1 MRVYETRFDG
11 QAVRIPQA
19 LIDKYDRPG
28 PRYTSYPTAPEWT
41 EDVGE
46 ADFFRAVETSNAKK
60 TPLSL
65 YVHLPFCEEHC
76 TFCGCS
82 TVITKKRAVTG
93 PYLTHLFR
101 EIDLIADRVD
111 CTRPVIQIHWGG
123 GTPTYL
129 TPDEIRQVMEKLLS
143 RFRPSGDAEISVEVD
158 PRVTSLEQL
167 TLMRQI
173 GINRISM
180 GVQDFNPRVQEAVNR
195 IQPESLTR
203 QMIGWCRELG
213 YHSVNTDL
221 IYGLPYQTVESFR
234 DTVAHLIA
242 MSPDRIALFN
252 FAFVPWLKSQQH
264 TIDPKTLPVPADK
277 FQIFCDAIRAFTDK
291 GYLFIGMDHFA
302 KPTDE
307 MSTAQKNRTL
317 ARNFQG
323 YTTRMGNA
331 DMISFGIT
339 SISDIDGRYTQNKKI
354 LARYYRDLDGGHLA
368 IERGRVL
375 TSDDLLRRD
384 LIVDLFCNNHIHKD
398 RLARVHTIDFDAY
411 FATELKDLQGFQDD
425 GLVECVGDAIHVTPR
440 GRLFVRNIGM
450 VFDKY
455 LRSKASENRRFS
467 RTI

>member
-1 MRVYETRFDG
+1 MRMYETKFDG
-11 QAVRIPQA
+11 QSVQIPQS

-46 ADFFRAVETSNAKK
+46 TDFFRAVATSNAKK

-82 TVITKKRAVTG
+82 TVITKKHAVTE

-101 EIDLIADRVD
+101 EIDLVADRVD
-111 CTRPVIQIHWGG
+111 CSRPAIQIHWGG

-143 RFRPSGDAEISVEVD
+143 RFHPSDDAEISVEVD
-158 PRVTSLEQL
+158 PRVTTLEQL
-167 TLMRQI
+167 KLMRQL

-180 GVQDFNPRVQEAVNR
+180 GVQDFNPQVQAAVNR
-195 IQPESLTR
+195 IQPEKLTR
-203 QMIGWCRELG
+203 QMIDWCRELD

-234 DTVAHLIA
+234 DTVSHLIA
-242 MSPDRIALFN
+242 MSPDRVALFN
-252 FAFVPWLKSQQH
+252 FAFIPWMKAQQH
-264 TIDPKTLPVPADK
+264 AIDPKTLPVPADK
-277 FQIFCDAIRAFTDK
+277 FQIFCDAIRAFTDQ

-307 MSTAQKNRTL
+307 MSAAQKNRTL

-323 YTTRMGNA
+323 YTTRMGSA

-339 SISDIDGRYTQNKKI
+339 SISDIDGCYAQNKKI
-354 LARYYRDLDGGHLA
+354 LTRYYRDIDDGHLA
-368 IERGRVL
+368 IERGKVL
-375 TSDDLLRRD
+375 TSDDLLRRH
-384 LIVDLFCNNHIHKD
+384 LIVDLFCNNHIRKD
-398 RLARVHTIDFDAY
+398 RLSRDHAIDFDTY
-411 FATELKDLQGFQDD
+411 FAAELKDLQGSQDD

-455 LRSKASENRRFS
+455 LRSKASENQRFS

>member
-1 MRVYETRFDG
+1 MRHYETQFDG
-11 QAVRIPQA
+11 TRVEIPQS

-41 EDVGE
+41 DDVGE
-46 ADFFRAVETSNAKK
+46 TAFWNAIQSSNAKK

-82 TVITKKRAVTG
+82 TVITKKHAVTT

-101 EIDLIADRVD
+101 EIDLVADRVD
-111 CTRPVIQIHWGG
+111 RSRPAIQIHWGG

-129 TPDEIRQVMEKLLS
+129 TPDEIQQVMEKLLS
-143 RFRPSGDAEISVEVD
+143 RFSLAADAEISVEVD
-158 PRVTSLEQL
+158 PRVTTLEQL
-167 TLMRQI
+167 KLMRTL
-173 GINRISM
+173 GVNRISM

-195 IQPESLTR
+195 IQPEAQTR
-203 QMIGWCRELG
+203 QMIEWCRELD

-221 IYGLPYQTVESFR
+221 IYGLPYQTIDSFR
-234 DTVAHLIA
+234 DTVQRLIA

-252 FAFVPWLKSQQH
+252 FAFVPWLKAQQH
-264 TIDPKTLPVPADK
+264 SIDPATLPVPADK
-277 FQIFCDAIRAFTDK
+277 FQIFCDAISALSDK

-302 KPTDE
+302 KPSDE
-307 MSTAQKNRTL
+307 MSAALRERTL

-323 YTTRMGNA
+323 YTTRMGSA

-339 SISDIDGRYTQNKKI
+339 AISDIDGCYTQNKKI
-354 LARYYRDLDGGHLA
+354 LTRYYHDVDSGNLA
-368 IERGRVL
+368 IERGKVL
-375 TSDDLLRRD
+375 STDDLLRRD
-384 LIVDLFCNNHIHKD
+384 LIVDLFCNNHIHKT
-398 RLARVHTIDFDAY
+398 RLAQKYKINFDDY
-411 FATELKDLQGFQDD
+411 FSAELRDLSGFHDD
-425 GLVECVGDAIHVTPR
+425 GMIEYAGDAIHVTPR

-455 LRSKASENRRFS
+455 LRSKAQAPQRFS

>member
-1 MRVYETRFDG
+1 MRHYETQFDG
-11 QAVRIPQA
+11 ANVEIPQT

-41 EDVGE
+41 DDVGE
-46 ADFFRAVETSNAKK
+46 SEFWKAIDRGNTKK

-82 TVITKKRAVTG
+82 TVITKKRAVTT

-101 EIDLIADRVD
+101 EMDLVANRVD
-111 CTRPVIQIHWGG
+111 RSRPAIQIHWGG

-129 TPDEIRQVMEKLLS
+129 TLDEIQQVMEKLLS
-143 RFRPSGDAEISVEVD
+143 RFSVAPDVEISVEVD
-158 PRVTSLEQL
+158 PRVTTLEQL
-167 TLMRQI
+167 KLMRTL

-203 QMIGWCRELG
+203 QMIDWCRGLG

-221 IYGLPYQTVESFR
+221 IYGLPHQTTDSFR
-234 DTVAHLIA
+234 DTVKRLIA

-252 FAFVPWLKSQQH
+252 FAYVPWMKAQQH
-264 TIDPKTLPVPADK
+264 AIDPKALPASSDK
-277 FQIFCDAIRAFTDK
+277 FQIYCDAISAFSNA

-302 KPTDE
+302 KPSDD
-307 MSTAQKNRTL
+307 MSAALRERTL

-323 YTTRMGNA
+323 YTTRMGDA

-339 SISDIDGRYTQNKKI
+339 AISDIDGCYTQNKKI
-354 LARYYRDLDGGHLA
+354 LTRYYHDVDERRLP
-368 IERGRVL
+368 IERGKVL
-375 TSDDLLRRD
+375 NVDDQLRRA
-384 LIVDLFCNNHIHKD
+384 LITDLFCNNQIHKAH
-398 RLARVHTIDFDAY
+398 LAQKFSINFDDY
-411 FATELKDLQGFQDD
+411 FSGELKDLAGFQAD
-425 GLVECVGDAIHVTPR
+425 GLVEASGNAIHVTPR

-450 VFDKY
+450 VFDNY
-455 LRSKASENRRFS
+455 LRSKASLPTRFS